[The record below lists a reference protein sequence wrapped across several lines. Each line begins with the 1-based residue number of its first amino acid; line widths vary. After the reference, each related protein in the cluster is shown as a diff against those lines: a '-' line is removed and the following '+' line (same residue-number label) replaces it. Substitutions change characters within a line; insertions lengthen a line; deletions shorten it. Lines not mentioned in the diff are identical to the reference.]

1 MAVEIFKE
9 KWGADSEGSLTLKYL
24 GIALAPLGDNYARRA
39 EMGDVPVIA
48 DAGRTYTPDETIR
61 LLQDYRL
68 NLPSEYN
75 NRSINEEYLIGKL
88 DPVGSQHD
96 FYRNNLYCRRKGT
109 DLFNF
114 SSSFLLK

>member
-48 DAGRTYTPDETIR
+48 DAGRTYTP
-61 LLQDYRL
+61 
-68 NLPSEYN
+68 
-75 NRSINEEYLIGKL
+75 EEIGVR
-88 DPVGSQHD
+88 PR
-96 FYRNNLYCRRKGT
+96 FC
-109 DLFNF
+109 
-114 SSSFLLK
+114 FLELSKVAL